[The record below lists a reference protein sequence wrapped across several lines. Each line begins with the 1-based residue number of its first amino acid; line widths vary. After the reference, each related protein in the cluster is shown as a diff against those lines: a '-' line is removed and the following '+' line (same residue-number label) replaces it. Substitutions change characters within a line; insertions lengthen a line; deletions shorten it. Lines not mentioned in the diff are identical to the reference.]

1 MKRVGK
7 RTRESAGGAK
17 GLRCRA
23 VVEEQ
28 AARRAGASDA
38 TGSIRTCEVR
48 IPSNSVRC
56 SVRTAWCRTAS
67 MHALALWAGSHFALP
82 LHCRAR
88 PIRIS
93 NLSTQTVAQQAMG
106 CQYGVWMGAA
116 KADEARRR
124 VRTSAIAPPCVPL
137 EGGATII
144 CATPERR
151 ACFERA
157 TEPWKSAKCRHCYTN
172 SKCTHPAVLL

>member
-1 MKRVGK
+1 
-7 RTRESAGGAK
+7 
-17 GLRCRA
+17 
-23 VVEEQ
+23 
-28 AARRAGASDA
+28 
-38 TGSIRTCEVR
+38 
-48 IPSNSVRC
+48 
-56 SVRTAWCRTAS
+56 
-67 MHALALWAGSHFALP
+67 MHAYAVGGLAL

-93 NLSTQTVAQQAMG
+93 NLYLSAQTVPQQAMG

-144 CATPERR
+144 CATPEGR
-151 ACFERA
+151 AFFERA
-157 TEPWKSAKCRHCYTN
+157 TESLGNRLSVDSCPQS
-172 SKCTHPAVLL
+172 